1 MKAKKLLSI
10 ALASML
16 AIASFT
22 GCGKKDD
29 KVSISI
35 GNSPVEGQSGYDNYM
50 KRINEFKADHQDWNV
65 ESSSFTY
72 DVKNFMVK
80 AAANQ
85 LPTTWSTF
93 FTEIKTI
100 SEAGYCADISK
111 NLKETGLDKILNPE
125 IMKVVTGGNGEIW
138 GLPTDAYAQ
147 G

>member
-111 NLKETGLDKILNPE
+111 NLKETGLDNILNPE
-125 IMKVVTGGNGEIW
+125 IMKVVQFDWRNVK
-138 GLPTDAYAQ
+138 
-147 G
+147 

>member
-125 IMKVVTGGNGEIW
+125 
-138 GLPTDAYAQ
+138 L
-147 G
+147 

>member
-16 AIASFT
+16 AIASLT
-22 GCGKKDD
+22 GCGEKKDY
-29 KVSISI
+29 KISI
-35 GNSPVEGQSGYDNYM
+35 TIGNAPVEGQSGYDNYM

-125 IMKVVTGGNGEIW
+125 IMKVVQFDWRNVK
-138 GLPTDAYAQ
+138 
-147 G
+147 

>member
-16 AIASFT
+16 AIASLT

-125 IMKVVTGGNGEIW
+125 IMKVVQFDWRNVK
-138 GLPTDAYAQ
+138 
-147 G
+147 

>member
-1 MKAKKLLSI
+1 MR
-10 ALASML
+10 
-16 AIASFT
+16 
-22 GCGKKDD
+22 KKDD

-125 IMKVVTGGNGEIW
+125 IMKVVQFDWRNVK
-138 GLPTDAYAQ
+138 
-147 G
+147 

>member
-125 IMKVVTGGNGEIW
+125 IMKVVQFDWRNVK
-138 GLPTDAYAQ
+138 
-147 G
+147 

>member
-35 GNSPVEGQSGYDNYM
+35 GNAPVEGQSGYDNYM

-125 IMKVVTGGNGEIW
+125 IMKVVQFDWRNVK
-138 GLPTDAYAQ
+138 
-147 G
+147 

>member
-1 MKAKKLLSI
+1 
-10 ALASML
+10 
-16 AIASFT
+16 
-22 GCGKKDD
+22 
-29 KVSISI
+29 
-35 GNSPVEGQSGYDNYM
+35 M

-125 IMKVVTGGNGEIW
+125 IMKVVQFDWRNVK
-138 GLPTDAYAQ
+138 
-147 G
+147 

>member
-125 IMKVVTGGNGEIW
+125 IMKVVTGGNGEI
-138 GLPTDAYAQ
+138 
-147 G
+147 